1 MSSLIASLLLQGRPH
16 RLSRRQTANDILEF
30 DRPYK
35 SNRGARVRALGR
47 LGAVGIQLGIDAINA
62 G

>member
-1 MSSLIASLLLQGRPH
+1 LPRFFSRDDRIAYRGGKPA
-16 RLSRRQTANDILEF
+16 ANDILEF

-35 SNRGARVRALGR
+35 SNRGARVRALGG